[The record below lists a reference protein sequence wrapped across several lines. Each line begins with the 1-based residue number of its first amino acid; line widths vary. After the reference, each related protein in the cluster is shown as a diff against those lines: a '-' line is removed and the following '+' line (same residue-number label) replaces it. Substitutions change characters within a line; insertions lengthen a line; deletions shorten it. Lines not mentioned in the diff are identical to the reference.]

1 MISTENIRSLLNSK
15 EKITQD
21 WSWWNEFLQ
30 RSYYGGSDES
40 ASWNGAERALV
51 ADLNLQPGMSVLDL
65 GSGSGELEFRL
76 GMRGMKVV
84 GVEHSEPLVAT
95 CQRIARDKGIPVS
108 FVAANMFAY
117 SPEQQFDVILSINT
131 SFGYGSDQENRQLIR
146 NIASWLRPGGAFYL
160 DLLVADNV
168 RPFGVWSDY
177 MADGTLIVDN
187 TWNKQDRT
195 MISWPYWL
203 SEDETVLYAAPA
215 PEQVRLYTIGELEEM
230 MNEAGLEV
238 RKLQTGLGRRLRQE
252 GKNMLRTWIARKPL
266 QNAGQSAS
274 THIDLNNEE

>member
-1 MISTENIRSLLNSK
+1 MTSTENIRSLLATK

-30 RSYYGGSDES
+30 RNYYGGNDES
-40 ASWNGAERALV
+40 ISWNGAERALV
-51 ADLNLQPGMSVLDL
+51 ADLNLHPGMNVLDL
-65 GSGSGELEFRL
+65 GSGSGELELRL
-76 GMRGMKVV
+76 GLRGMNVV

-95 CQRIARDKGIPVS
+95 CQRIARDKGVPVS
-108 FVAANMFAY
+108 FVAANMFTY
-117 SPEQQFDVILSINT
+117 EPEQQFDAILSINT
-131 SFGYGSDQENRQLIR
+131 SFGYGSDAQNRQLIR
-146 NIASWLRPGGAFYL
+146 NIASWLKPGGAFYL

-187 TWNKQDRT
+187 SWNKQEKM

-203 SEDETVLYAAPA
+203 SQDETILYAAPE
-215 PEQVRLYTIGELEEM
+215 PEQVRLYTIRQLEEM
-230 MNEAGLEV
+230 MEEAGLHAQ
-238 RKLQTGLGRRLRQE
+238 KLQTGLGRRLRQE

-266 QNAGQSAS
+266 RDEGSES
-274 THIDLNNEE
+274 TTTSEHE